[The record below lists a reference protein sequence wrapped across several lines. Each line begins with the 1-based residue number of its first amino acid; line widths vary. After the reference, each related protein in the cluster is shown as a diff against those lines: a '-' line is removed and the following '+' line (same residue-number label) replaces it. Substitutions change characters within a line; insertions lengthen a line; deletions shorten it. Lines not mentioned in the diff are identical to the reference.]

1 MSQKDSSNHPITEGH
16 GHFRS
21 LPLVDVADLQSAD
34 PERRQRVARELDHA
48 ARHVGFL
55 YVTGHGIAQ
64 DLLDALRE
72 QAERFFALPEPVK
85 LAYYIG
91 LAPNHRG
98 YVPVGEEVFYGQT
111 KDSKEGFDLSA
122 DLPDDPDF
130 LRGNRLLGPNVWPRE
145 LPEFREVVSRY
156 YDEVMLFGRRLMG
169 GFALALGLAEQQF
182 EPVLR
187 KPPSQLRLLHYP
199 PNPAA
204 EDQMGI
210 GSHTDYECFTIL
222 HTTAP
227 GLEVMNAKGEWID
240 APPRPGAFVVNIGDT
255 FEVMTHG
262 YWISTAHRV
271 RAVRERRY
279 SFPLFFGLDY
289 DTVVEPLPKFAPAE
303 GASRYPRLVAG
314 EHLLAQTAQ
323 TFRYYIPLIEQ
334 GRFVMP
340 GNARTP
346 SSFGRDRGDV
356 Q

>member
-1 MSQKDSSNHPITEGH
+1 MSQKEPGNLPLTEER
-16 GHFRS
+16 GHFS
-21 LPLVDVADLQSAD
+21 ALPIVDVADLRSQELA
-34 PERRQRVARELDHA
+34 RRQRVARELDHA

-55 YVTGHGIAQ
+55 YVTGHGISQ
-64 DLLDALRE
+64 HLLDAVRE
-72 QAERFFALPEPVK
+72 QAARFFALPEATK

-145 LPEFREVVSRY
+145 LPEFRDVVGRY
-156 YDEVMLFGRRLMG
+156 YDEVMRFGRQLIR
-169 GFALALGLAEQQF
+169 GFALALGLPEQQF
-182 EPVLR
+182 DPALQ

-199 PNPAA
+199 PNPEA
-204 EDQMGI
+204 ETQMGI

-222 HTTAP
+222 HTSGP
-227 GLEVMNAKGEWID
+227 GLEVMNADGAWVD
-240 APPRPGAFVVNIGDT
+240 APPRTGAFVVNIGDT
-255 FEVMTHG
+255 FEVLTHG
-262 YWISTAHRV
+262 YWVSTAHRV

-289 DTVVEPLPKFAPAE
+289 DTVVEPLPKFAPQ
-303 GASRYPRLVAG
+303 GSPSRYPPIVAG

-323 TFRYYIPLIEQ
+323 TFRYYRPLIEQ
-334 GRFVMP
+334 GRFTMP
-340 GNARTP
+340 ASAQTL
-346 SSFGRDRGDV
+346 SSFGRDRGDAP
-356 Q
+356 